1 MIPLFQIIIRIV
13 VIADGSGNSTSLS
26 QLKQKLWA
34 PAEPGY
40 WKIRG
45 ATKEQ
50 SNSNGKDPVAI
61 HSYFSCQ
68 QCILYASQRLWWHR
82 VLTAYGGNLDI
93 GSLFCFLASLS
104 LLPNSLLLFP
114 EVFSQKNYLYPT
126 LVLGSASK
134 EKEHNNNWGLFLITR
149 GLSLWL
155 RW

>member
-1 MIPLFQIIIRIV
+1 MVIPLFQIIIRIV
-13 VIADGSGNSTSLS
+13 VIADTSGNSTSLS

-34 PAEPGY
+34 PAEPGTEKSVAPPKDNPTAMENTQWLY
-40 WKIRG
+40 ILISPVNSAFCMFPRG
-45 ATKEQ
+45 
-50 SNSNGKDPVAI
+50 SDDVILILGP
-61 HSYFSCQ
+61 YF
-68 QCILYASQRLWWHR
+68 
-82 VLTAYGGNLDI
+82 V
-93 GSLFCFLASLS
+93 SLLLSL

-114 EVFSQKNYLYPT
+114 EMFSQKNYLYPT